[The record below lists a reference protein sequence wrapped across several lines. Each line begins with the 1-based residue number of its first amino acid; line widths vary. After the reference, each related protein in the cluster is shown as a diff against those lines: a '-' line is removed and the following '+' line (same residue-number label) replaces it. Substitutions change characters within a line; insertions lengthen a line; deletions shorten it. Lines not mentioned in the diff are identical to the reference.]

1 MKAYIYSL
9 KKFESGFIDT
19 ANKGRHE
26 FSSTAEALSIK
37 NARKAAGCDGVLVFA
52 NDDASAPVIEELHAA
67 GVKYIMVRAAGYDN
81 VDIHRATEL
90 GIRVANTPEY
100 SPYAIAEHTL
110 ALILALNR
118 RLIRADRQIRQN
130 NFLLDGLTGFDLNG
144 KCAGIVGTGKIGA
157 IVAKILHGFGCRILA
172 CDIKPDARLA
182 ELYNVTYTDM
192 DTLCKASDIITIHT
206 GLNASTRYLI
216 HAGNIATMKKGVML
230 INVSRGAIVNTSH
243 VIDALESGQIGYL
256 GLDVYEREKG
266 LFFYDHSDRIL
277 EDDMLIKLLSFP
289 NVLITGH
296 QAFLT
301 DTALNNIAEATIYN
315 MDCFEEHIKGKY
327 ELTGN

>member
-1 MKAYIYSL
+1 
-9 KKFESGFIDT
+9 
-19 ANKGRHE
+19 
-26 FSSTAEALSIK
+26 
-37 NARKAAGCDGVLVFA
+37 
-52 NDDASAPVIEELHAA
+52 
-67 GVKYIMVRAAGYDN
+67 
-81 VDIHRATEL
+81 
-90 GIRVANTPEY
+90 
-100 SPYAIAEHTL
+100 
-110 ALILALNR
+110 
-118 RLIRADRQIRQN
+118 
-130 NFLLDGLTGFDLNG
+130 
-144 KCAGIVGTGKIGA
+144 
-157 IVAKILHGFGCRILA
+157 
-172 CDIKPDARLA
+172 
-182 ELYNVTYTDM
+182 
-192 DTLCKASDIITIHT
+192 
-206 GLNASTRYLI
+206 
-216 HAGNIATMKKGVML
+216 ML